1 MEKNNRI
8 EKVIN
13 KLIFLLKSNYE
24 DYWCSVLEY
33 LLNELHNADSKE
45 EVVKKILSI
54 YKGGMGYFT
63 DLCLSRNH
71 VIPIGASLK
80 ETVGEEEYLILKN
93 ESKKLND
100 LREELYQACIE
111 YERGSSKKE
120 VVDNVYPL
128 HRKG

>member
-24 DYWCSVLEY
+24 DYWCSILEY
-33 LLNELHNADSKE
+33 LLNEFHNADSKE

-71 VIPIGASLK
+71 IVPIGASLK
-80 ETVGEEEYLILKN
+80 EIIGEEEFLILKN
-93 ESKKLND
+93 ESAKLKKL
-100 LREELYQACIE
+100 RTELYEACMD
-111 YERGSSKKE
+111 YEKCSSKKE

-128 HRKG
+128 HGKG